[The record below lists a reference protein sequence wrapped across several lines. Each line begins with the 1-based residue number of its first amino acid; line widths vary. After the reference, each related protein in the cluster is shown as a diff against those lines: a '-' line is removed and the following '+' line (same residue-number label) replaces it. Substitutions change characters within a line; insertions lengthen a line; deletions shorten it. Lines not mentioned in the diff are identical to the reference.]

1 MGKSGNER
9 ARSVGKRLKRG
20 ARPQAVRA
28 LERARIHQ
36 KADSEQRVQLQL
48 EAYHSENRSLRAE
61 LVNERN
67 ERWHTVQACLP
78 RRPRTRQTSKGARAL
93 ELLTRVCVRAAVA
106 DISTGVRRCRFQA
119 AHCARESSGQ

>member
-78 RRPRTRQTSKGARAL
+78 RRP
-93 ELLTRVCVRAAVA
+93 
-106 DISTGVRRCRFQA
+106 
-119 AHCARESSGQ
+119 